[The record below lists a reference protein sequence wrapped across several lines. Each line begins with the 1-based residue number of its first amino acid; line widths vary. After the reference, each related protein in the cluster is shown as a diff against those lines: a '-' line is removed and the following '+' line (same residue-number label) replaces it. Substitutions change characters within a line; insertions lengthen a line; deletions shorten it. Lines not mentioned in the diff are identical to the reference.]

1 MGGFKCHIPPIAMLH
16 LPLLSLDGSVEG
28 NWPVWCVGSKRTIDN
43 MSQKTCKEARK
54 YTPVL
59 IGDQR
64 PYISDIYFNELALG
78 SGYSISEIFFCDFLV
93 TYTTGSGLSYS
104 WFNQPHQQL
113 VDATTSS

>member
-1 MGGFKCHIPPIAMLH
+1 MLH

-59 IGDQR
+59 IKDQR

-104 WFNQPHQQL
+104 WFNQPQQQL

>member
-1 MGGFKCHIPPIAMLH
+1 MLH
-16 LPLLSLDGSVEG
+16 LPLLSIDGSVDG
-28 NWPVWCVGSKRTIDN
+28 NWPVWCVGSKRTIL
-43 MSQKTCKEARK
+43 
-54 YTPVL
+54 YTIYSPVL
-59 IGDQR
+59 IEDQR

-78 SGYSISEIFFCDFLV
+78 SGYSISEIFFRDFLV